1 MKIMPLQRRAQTA
14 ASIDIHGAYC
24 YTCPNIQLD
33 TCCIYGSSHQRCCT
47 WNVAHKCN
55 TIVCNVIYT
64 RQAWRVTVCAGALG
78 GREVKWCRDQVFKP
92 TNTRQT
98 VARMHVQSDQTHFH
112 CLKFALGR
120 FY

>member
-1 MKIMPLQRRAQTA
+1 MHTAILAPTFSQTPAVYIVHLISDA
-14 ASIDIHGAYC
+14 ALGDG
-24 YTCPNIQLD
+24 
-33 TCCIYGSSHQRCCT
+33 T
-47 WNVAHKCN
+47 WNVAHKRD
-55 TIVCNVIYT
+55 TIICNVIYT

-112 CLKFALGR
+112 CLKFALGH